1 MIHSIISSPD
11 VLTWLGVFWQSY
23 VIDIPLLIKP
33 GLIDSTETKQKNML
47 KIILLIL
54 RHVVDSYFDVQSL

>member
-11 VLTWLGVFWQSY
+11 VLTRLGVFSQSF

-33 GLIDSTETKQKNML
+33 GLVDSTEKKML

-54 RHVVDSYFDVQSL
+54 RNVDSYFDVQSL